1 MKQTFRTV
9 ALLAVL
15 GLTATSCQKE
25 NDVTPMPTT
34 EQTTETNR

>member
-1 MKQTFRTV
+1 MNKTVKTV
-9 ALLAVL
+9 ALLSIL

>member
-1 MKQTFRTV
+1 MKKHFKS
-9 ALLAVL
+9 AAFLAVL
-15 GLTATSCQKE
+15 TLAATSCQKE